1 MKKRHLIPLF
11 ASFLTLASFSPLT
24 HAASVPYA
32 SQLVIHGP
40 EGNLRPGTSISI
52 TVQANGHG
60 STPQYQFWMESAKG
74 WTLLRNYSADNTL
87 NLGTLPAGSY
97 IIAVY
102 ALDPN
107 QLQQGQYHEAAQSS
121 VVLNIGSQV
130 TISAPSTMLAGQSQL
145 LQADVTNLI
154 SPVYQWW
161 WQNPEGQW
169 KSSGPYQSSPSWTFT
184 PHQSGLYHL
193 IVYAKDPLAPNN
205 AQGAVWSQTV
215 SLNVQ
220 PISLA
225 YGYFH
230 VSSDSPG
237 HAWYDIQQHASAF
250 NAIAPLWYTYNPSNN
265 HPVSTNVSTQSVQT
279 VTTYAASH
287 HMFVWPT
294 VQLTGALPS
303 DWWASSEPQ
312 NLITTLV
319 TTAVQNGYNGYTLD
333 FEDIPAAQGADFT
346 AFVKEL
352 AQALHQAKLT
362 LIVDVMPLPNS
373 AYDYSALAKSANYLD
388 LLAYPEYTTTT
399 PTTLAPNPGPTEG
412 APWVN
417 NAIDRAL
424 QTGISPSQLLLG
436 VALYGQ
442 SWTYTNQ
449 GFQGGEAITS
459 RTIASNLS
467 QQSGQYVWDPS
478 QQALEINT
486 GPLAVAP
493 PAPLSLNPAT
503 FSPLVQ
509 NLQFLL
515 NAVLLRYA
523 LSHQQTPPALLAT
536 DGGYG
541 QDTEAAVALFQQ
553 DFNVQPQVLGSYGPH
568 TAQALQAAI
577 DQYNIGQTMAW
588 DENTESVTSLLT
600 TAATDHLGGM
610 TLWRLGYQSPHFW
623 TQFTGN
629 WPS

>member
-11 ASFLTLASFSPLT
+11 ASFLTIFNISPLT
-24 HAASVPYA
+24 HAASAPYA

-40 EGNLRPGTSISI
+40 QGNLKPGTSVTI
-52 TVQANGHG
+52 TAQADGHG
-60 STPQYQFWMESAKG
+60 STPQFQFWMESTKG
-74 WTLLRNYSADNTL
+74 WTLLRNYSTNNTI
-87 NLGTLPAGSY
+87 NLGVLPAGSY

-107 QLQQGQYHEAAQSS
+107 QLQQGQYSHAAQSS

-130 TISAPSTMLAGQSQL
+130 SLSAPSTLLAGQSEL
-145 LQADVTNLI
+145 LQADATNLI

-169 KSSGPYQSSPSWTFT
+169 KSSGPYQSTPTWNFT

-193 IVYAKDPLAPNN
+193 IVYAKDPLAPND

-215 SLNVQ
+215 SINVQ

-230 VSSDSPG
+230 VSSNSPG

-250 NAIAPLWYTYNPSNN
+250 NVIAPLWYTYNPTSNN
-265 HPVSTNVSTQSVQT
+265 PFSATVSSQSLQT
-279 VTTYAASH
+279 VMAYATSH
-287 HMFVWPT
+287 RLLVWPT
-294 VQLTGALPS
+294 IQLTGTFPNG
-303 DWWASSEPQ
+303 WWASSEPQ
-312 NLITTLV
+312 NLISTLV
-319 TTAVQNGYNGYTLD
+319 KTAVQNGYNGYTLD
-333 FEDIPAAQGADFT
+333 FEGISAAQGPDFT
-346 AFVKEL
+346 SFVKQL

-362 LIVDVMPLPNS
+362 LTVDVMPLPNS
-373 AYDYSALAKSANYLD
+373 AYDYARLAKSADYLD
-388 LLAYPEYTTTT
+388 LLAYPEYSTTT
-399 PTTLAPNPGPTEG
+399 PSALAPNPGPTAG
-412 APWVN
+412 APWVD
-417 NAIDRAL
+417 NAIHLAL

-459 RTIASNLS
+459 RTIAANLS
-467 QQSGQYVWDPS
+467 QQSGQYVWDPT

-486 GPLAVAP
+486 GTLAVAP
-493 PAPLSLNPAT
+493 PAPLSFNPTT
-503 FSPLVQ
+503 FNPLVQ

-523 LSHQQTPPALLAT
+523 ISHQQTPPALLAT

-541 QDTEAAVALFQQ
+541 QDTEKAVAQFQQ
-553 DFNVQPQVLGSYGPH
+553 EFNVDPQNLGTYGPH
-568 TAQALQAAI
+568 TAQALQSAI
-577 DQYNIGQTMAW
+577 DMYNIGQNMAW
-588 DENTESVTSLLT
+588 DENTESIIDLLT
-600 TAATDHLGGM
+600 TASTDHLGGM